1 METTRQQKIER
12 LLQKELADIFQKQ
25 TAQMRDTLVSVS
37 KVRISPDLSVMRGYL
52 SVFPS
57 ERAEEIIGN
66 INAQASQLRYELGQ
80 RVRHQLRI
88 IPEIKFFQDDSL
100 DYLERIDQLLQH

>member
-25 TAQMRDTLVSVS
+25 TAQMRGTLVSVS

-52 SVFPS
+52 SVFP
-57 ERAEEIIGN
+57 
-66 INAQASQLRYELGQ
+66 L
-80 RVRHQLRI
+80 
-88 IPEIKFFQDDSL
+88 SL
-100 DYLERIDQLLQH
+100 IHI

>member
-25 TAQMRDTLVSVS
+25 TAQMRGTLVSVS